1 MATAAIELTAV
12 RKVYSARSPVDAL
25 HGVDVEVAAGEFV
38 SIVGPSGCG
47 KSTLLH
53 LIGTLDRPTSGA
65 IMVLG
70 QAVAALSDAG
80 LARLRS
86 RAIGFVFQQHQLI
99 DGLNALDNV
108 AQPLVYQGVPRR
120 QRRDRAAETL
130 HRLGLGGRLD
140 HLPSALSGGESQRV
154 AIARAV
160 VTDPA
165 IVLADEP
172 TGNLDSATGHAVMD
186 LLVSIHREG
195 RTVVV
200 VTHDRELAGIALRT
214 VRMVDG
220 RVVEPPGRP

>member
-25 HGVDVEVAAGEFV
+25 HGVDIEVAAGEFV

-70 QAVAALSDAG
+70 QAVATLSDGG

-86 RAIGFVFQQHQLI
+86 RAIGFVFQQHHLI

-200 VTHDRELAGIALRT
+200 VTHDRELAGIAPRT